1 MKNLMNCKLI
11 PSFIKIKIF
20 YEGWEK
26 IDYGF
31 KNGILLLSKTDVM
44 KNDSVDQQADILD
57 TPEQKKFNDF
67 SRQNKEKQKKYK
79 HEFIYRDF

>member
-1 MKNLMNCKLI
+1 M
-11 PSFIKIKIF
+11 
-20 YEGWEK
+20 
-26 IDYGF
+26 
-31 KNGILLLSKTDVM
+31 LLSKTDVM
-44 KNDSVDQQADILD
+44 KNDSVDQQADIID